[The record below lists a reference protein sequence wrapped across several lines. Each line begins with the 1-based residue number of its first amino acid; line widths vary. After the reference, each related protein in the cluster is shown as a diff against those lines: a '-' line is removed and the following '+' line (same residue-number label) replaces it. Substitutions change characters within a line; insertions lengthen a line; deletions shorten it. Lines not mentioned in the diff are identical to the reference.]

1 VRQITHY
8 PGGDP
13 IPLRRKPDV
22 DTVIG
27 VIAAALLFFGIWVIA
42 QT

>member
-1 VRQITHY
+1 MHQINHY

-13 IPLRRKPDV
+13 IPTRRRPDV
-22 DTVIG
+22 DTVVG

-42 QT
+42 QS